1 MAKRVRKTTAQ
12 VVHMPPVESAAHAPI
27 RSMVQVPETE
37 IARRAF
43 ELYCLR
49 GCEHGRDMDDW
60 LQAERELREA
70 ATSTAA

>member
-1 MAKRVRKTTAQ
+1 
-12 VVHMPPVESAAHAPI
+12 MPAVESVAHVPI
-27 RSMVQVPETE
+27 RPMVHVPESE

-49 GCEHGRDMDDW
+49 GGEHGHDMDDW

-70 ATSTAA
+70 ATYTAA